1 MIRVLCAWEEGVMI
15 EMEHPSLET
24 GWKKRKDVIKFVR
37 WDHEGEGLS
46 FVVELEACKGGDCK
60 SCLNK
65 KTWRKPCSSPS
76 TYAFLFSSKGQDTS
90 FEETSSVFL
99 RKDEM
104 RREEKEKYSSRKV
117 PFFSFSGEE
126 GETGKKRKVSFCLGK
141 FDAARRLLLQQERS
155 HALLR
160 IVQEDMQEEDVLLS
174 SFCRLFERSK
184 GWESLPEE
192 EEVKEKISDHTSQ
205 IVLSATC
212 MSLSDFLSSLFGRK
226 VKSHLFLD
234 ASKSTLLHS
243 GGKFSLQHVA
253 SKKEMRQIYLSRQV
267 KAGNIS
273 NLTRTPCFLAF
284 FPTSLPP
291 FLVAAVW

>member
-1 MIRVLCAWEEGVMI
+1 MIRVFCAWEEGVVI

-24 GWKKRKDVIKFVR
+24 GWTKRKDVFKFIR

-46 FVVELEACKGGDCK
+46 FVLELEACKGGNCK
-60 SCLNK
+60 SCLRK

-76 TYAFLFSSKGQDTS
+76 VYAFLFSSRGAPVD
-90 FEETSSVFL
+90 ETSLFL

-104 RREEKEKYSSRKV
+104 RREEKEKYSSRRV
-117 PFFSFSGEE
+117 PVLSFSGEE
-126 GETGKKRKVSFCLGK
+126 GDAGKKRKISFCLGK
-141 FDAARRLLLQQERS
+141 FEAARRLLLQQERS

-192 EEVKEKISDHTSQ
+192 GEKTTSSPNHSSSSQ
-205 IVLSATC
+205 IVLSAVC

-234 ASKSTLLHS
+234 ASKSPLLHS
-243 GGKFSLQHVA
+243 GGKFSLQHVG

-267 KAGNIS
+267 KAEKIS

-284 FPTSLPP
+284 FPTFLPP
-291 FLVAAVW
+291 FLVAAIW